1 MKQLK
6 NVHKPLFSPWD
17 TLGSPFHWGFSSS
30 HLDCQTFLPLP
41 LWNGNTKLSTLK
53 KKTHL
58 KHLND
63 SLLTKP
69 DDKGNSLLY
78 EGNLSPA
85 YDQNIHLRENF
96 LTECHGAPIVTRIRR
111 HLGLCW
117 VQMVSRPLCQNGFK
131 PIKMIKMYFEDV
143 ERGFRLAWH
152 KTPTLFESNNTRP
165 VSCWFIWLF
174 GNWQQRSNS
183 LNSRKW
189 RMRIRDLCW

>member
-17 TLGSPFHWGFSSS
+17 TLDSPFHWGFSSS

-41 LWNGNTKLSTLK
+41 LWNGNTKLSTLE

-58 KHLND
+58 KHLNN

-85 YDQNIHLRENF
+85 YDQNIHFRANF
-96 LTECHGAPIVTRIRR
+96 LTECHGPPIVSRIRR
-111 HLGLCW
+111 HLGMMQFRAEKRNEHAWTFLPRSPGRAW
-117 VQMVSRPLCQNGFK
+117 KNGGISNILLPKNKMFPLITWKEEAICLQK
-131 PIKMIKMYFEDV
+131 LQAVVI
-143 ERGFRLAWH
+143 
-152 KTPTLFESNNTRP
+152 TL
-165 VSCWFIWLF
+165 
-174 GNWQQRSNS
+174 
-183 LNSRKW
+183 
-189 RMRIRDLCW
+189 

>member
-17 TLGSPFHWGFSSS
+17 TLDSPFHWGFSSS
-30 HLDCQTFLPLP
+30 HLDCQNFLPLP

-58 KHLND
+58 KHLNN

-85 YDQNIHLRENF
+85 YDQNIHMRDNF
-96 LTECHGAPIVTRIRR
+96 LTECQGLPIFSRIRR
-111 HLGLCW
+111 HLGMM
-117 VQMVSRPLCQNGFK
+117 QSRSQRPRSFWSATG
-131 PIKMIKMYFEDV
+131 I
-143 ERGFRLAWH
+143 GRLARDGQTGFWVR
-152 KTPTLFESNNTRP
+152 K
-165 VSCWFIWLF
+165 
-174 GNWQQRSNS
+174 
-183 LNSRKW
+183 SRISGYTAQNQK
-189 RMRIRDLCW
+189 

>member
-17 TLGSPFHWGFSSS
+17 TLDSPFHWGFSSS

-58 KHLND
+58 KHLNN

-85 YDQNIHLRENF
+85 YDQNIHMRDNF
-96 LTECHGAPIVTRIRR
+96 LTDCHGPPIVSRIRR
-111 HLGLCW
+111 HLGMMQSRSQRPRSFWSATGIGTSGQMGFW
-117 VQMVSRPLCQNGFK
+117 VRKSRTSGYTAQNQK
-131 PIKMIKMYFEDV
+131 
-143 ERGFRLAWH
+143 
-152 KTPTLFESNNTRP
+152 
-165 VSCWFIWLF
+165 
-174 GNWQQRSNS
+174 
-183 LNSRKW
+183 
-189 RMRIRDLCW
+189 

>member
-17 TLGSPFHWGFSSS
+17 TLDSPFHWGFSSS

-41 LWNGNTKLSTLK
+41 LWNGNTKLSTLE

-58 KHLND
+58 KHLNN

-69 DDKGNSLLY
+69 DHKGNSLLY

-96 LTECHGAPIVTRIRR
+96 LTECHGAPIVSRIRR
-111 HLGLCW
+111 HLGMMLSAKWFPDLYVKMGLNQSKWSKCTLR
-117 VQMVSRPLCQNGFK
+117 MLNTVSG
-131 PIKMIKMYFEDV
+131 
-143 ERGFRLAWH
+143 
-152 KTPTLFESNNTRP
+152 
-165 VSCWFIWLF
+165 
-174 GNWQQRSNS
+174 
-183 LNSRKW
+183 
-189 RMRIRDLCW
+189 

>member
-17 TLGSPFHWGFSSS
+17 TLDSPFYWGFSSS
-30 HLDCQTFLPLP
+30 ALDCQTFLTLS

-58 KHLND
+58 KHLNN

-85 YDQNIHLRENF
+85 YDQNIHLRDKF
-96 LTECHGAPIVTRIRR
+96 LTDCHGPKIVSRIRR
-111 HLGLCW
+111 HLGMM
-117 VQMVSRPLCQNGFK
+117 QSRSPTSSPGSSRF
-131 PIKMIKMYFEDV
+131 PIWRQQERRPWHTAEITWLICPRRV
-143 ERGFRLAWH
+143 EIY
-152 KTPTLFESNNTRP
+152 S
-165 VSCWFIWLF
+165 
-174 GNWQQRSNS
+174 
-183 LNSRKW
+183 KW
-189 RMRIRDLCW
+189 RPR